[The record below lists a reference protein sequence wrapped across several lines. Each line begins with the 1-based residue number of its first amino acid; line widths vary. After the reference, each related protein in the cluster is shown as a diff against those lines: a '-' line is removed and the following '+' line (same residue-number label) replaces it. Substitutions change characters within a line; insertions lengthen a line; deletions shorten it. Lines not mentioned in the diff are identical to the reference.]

1 MPLWRIY
8 PVAGLQDP
16 RWEGRCIWKDVV
28 VRAPSAAMARLV
40 AAAMERDLDI
50 RMRGDERLCFRSG
63 FQDEKIYWVVR
74 IRAEDAAAIGGEDG
88 PNEVI
93 KAVALKEF
101 RCRCAT
107 KPERERGEFDVPSS

>member
-1 MPLWRIY
+1 MPLWKIY

-50 RMRGDERLCFRSG
+50 RIRGDERLCFRSG
-63 FQDEKIYWVVR
+63 FQDEKIYWVSR
-74 IRAEDAAAIGGEDG
+74 INAEDAADRKSVVEGKSVSVRVNLVGRRH
-88 PNEVI
+88 I
-93 KAVALKEF
+93 KK
-101 RCRCAT
+101 
-107 KPERERGEFDVPSS
+107 K